1 MFQVAALL
9 AGFLPWLMILALAAL
24 IWILRRRR
32 WRALLALVAL
42 VLMALINSREV
53 LYAMGLGSLDLED
66 ATGLSAIRL
75 RIATALE
82 WYGWQILALATVSA
96 ALLAWPLPA
105 ARGQRVLAVLV
116 VAGLGLSTFMVWSFT
131 GLRLN

>member
-53 LYAMGLGSLDLED
+53 LYAMGLGSFDLED
-66 ATGLSAIRL
+66 AIGLSAIRL